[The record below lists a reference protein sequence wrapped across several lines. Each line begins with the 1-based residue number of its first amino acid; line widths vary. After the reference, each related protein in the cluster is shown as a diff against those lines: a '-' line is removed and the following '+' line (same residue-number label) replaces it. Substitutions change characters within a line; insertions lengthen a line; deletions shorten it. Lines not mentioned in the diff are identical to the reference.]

1 MPSYDYRCTDC
12 RETFTVERSM
22 KDSSETN
29 CEHCGSGEVSRIWNM
44 FIRSGGITPDVGQG
58 TSRSSSSRK
67 SSGGCGSCCGSS
79 CSTC

>member
-22 KDSSETN
+22 KDSSETS
-29 CEHCGSGEVSRIWNM
+29 CAHCGSEEVSRIWNM
-44 FIRSGGITPDVGQG
+44 HIRSGGITPDVGQG
-58 TSRSSSSRK
+58 SSSRSSRK
-67 SSGGCGSCCGSS
+67 SGGGCGSCCGSS